1 MLGVGIGATYVT
13 SQRNEPYPIELSKS
27 ILVSAIGLLV
37 VLISLLI
44 LVPLNKYRMSRIFGY
59 GSIVIYV
66 LCTAINLYI
75 EITS

>member
-13 SQRNEPYPIELSKS
+13 SQRNEPYPIELSKT
-27 ILVSAIGLLV
+27 ILVSAMGLLV

-59 GSIVIYV
+59 GSIAIYL